1 MSFFK
6 YNIEDLIGSGARV
19 LFADST
25 FTLPVTA
32 GAPTLGID
40 DIITPTNAG
49 NYAPK
54 TGWTDLGSAREGQGS
69 NYGRNITASEWR
81 IEQATAMVAQDI
93 TDVPRT
99 ITAQIAEM
107 NPANLQLFEDAPGTR
122 AIAAAAGKP
131 AQTAVDFGSIESLSH
146 YTVAILGQFR
156 KGVGKD
162 VTELD
167 GTIRGAFLAVCLF
180 SATISPTN
188 TTFELQKGQL
198 ANVSLEFT
206 GFPHQSVTDGTRA
219 VGAWIQ
225 ETGPQTLS

>member
-6 YNIEDLIGSGARV
+6 YTIEDLIGSGART
-19 LFADST
+19 LIADSG
-25 FTLPVTA
+25 FTLPVA
-32 GAPTLGID
+32 GGAPTIGVS
-40 DIITPTNAG
+40 DIIDPTNAG
-49 NYAPK
+49 DYAPK
-54 TGWTDLGSAREGQGS
+54 TNWTDIGSAREGQGS

-81 IEQATAMVAQDI
+81 LEQSTAMVAQDI

-99 ITAQIAEM
+99 LTVQIAEM
-107 NPANLQLFEDAPGTR
+107 NPANLKLFEDAPGTR
-122 AIAAAAGKP
+122 AIAAAAGTP

-146 YTVAILGQFR
+146 YTVALLGQFR

-162 VTELD
+162 VTEAD
-167 GTIRGAFLAVCLF
+167 GTVRGAFLAVVLF

-206 GFPHQSVTDGTRA
+206 GYPHQSVTDGTRA

-225 ETGPQTLS
+225 ETGPQTLT